1 MLQLRHNRGELN
13 LHRKGIYPTPAG
25 AIVKGRIINSTP
37 LVEQLKRAK
46 ERGGWHGNRVNLCIN
61 SQACYLRIVTMPEM
75 TGYDL
80 NRAMHLEAERLFP
93 LNIEQAVVT
102 YTLINKKSLK
112 GVPAGEYL
120 LAAVS
125 KTTSDP
131 YLSVA
136 AKAGLNPVSLVIEP
150 LSILQ
155 SVRHARAA
163 NHFNNRSPF
172 LLIDCGTETTGF
184 LILNSRGYLFHRNI
198 NIGLNHFISAV
209 DCRESTDKSAVLRQ
223 IFAGGTLDEKGLL
236 AVADRLSNKISRAL
250 DYYFEHGKPPVNNMP
265 QTIAACGG
273 GIFIPGLA
281 AHLQKCLHLK
291 MELYNP
297 LHNLIEDYGP
307 GHSIS
312 QNEGALFATAHG
324 LALKGWVSRWA

>member
-1 MLQLRHNRGELN
+1 MLQLRHKRGEMN
-13 LHRKGIYPTPAG
+13 LHRKGIFSTPDG
-25 AIVKGRIINSTP
+25 AIVKGKIINSTP
-37 LVEQLKRAK
+37 LVDQLKRAK
-46 ERGGWHGNRVNLCIN
+46 EMGGWHGNRVNLCLN
-61 SQACYLRIVTMPEM
+61 SQACYLRIVTMPGM
-75 TGYDL
+75 TGHDL

-112 GVPAGEYL
+112 GVPSGEYL
-120 LAAVS
+120 LSAVS
-125 KTTSDP
+125 KSTSDP

-136 AKAGLNPVSLVIEP
+136 VKAGLNPVSLVIEP
-150 LSILQ
+150 LSIVQ
-155 SVRHARAA
+155 SVRYARAA
-163 NHFNNRSPF
+163 NHLNNRSPF
-172 LLIDCGTETTGF
+172 ILIDCGTETTGF

-209 DCRESTDKSAVLRQ
+209 DCRESTDKPAVLRR
-223 IFAGGTLDEKGLL
+223 IFARGTLDEKGLL
-236 AVADRLSNKISRAL
+236 AVADRLSDKISRAL
-250 DYYFEHGKPPVNNMP
+250 DYYFEQDKPPVNNLP

-281 AHLQKCLHLK
+281 AHLQNCLRLK

-297 LHNLIEDYGP
+297 LHNLIEGYEP

-324 LALKGWVSRWA
+324 LALKGWVS